1 MKKSDFLALLKV
13 MNIHADQI
21 EKIATDTGFL
31 IRKSLVEPADILY
44 AICCQSIHGTVSFND
59 VAAKIDAETDVSV
72 SRQAIAK
79 KTGKGSC
86 VEFLKKILALV
97 IIGRINK
104 DEIDA
109 LRKAGKYKRI
119 LVQDSTI
126 IGLPV
131 RLFGVFSGVSNAHC
145 SVCNARIQCVYD
157 LITESFIFFTIDP
170 YTKNDIKSAP
180 ELGIQQDDLV
190 IRDRGYLTLNEI
202 ERHLTLGADCIYRYQ
217 SGMILLDRQTGERI
231 NLLAELQLKKKLDLQ
246 VVLNNKNRTK
256 IRIVAVPVSEE
267 LANRRRMKA
276 KKEAKREPGKECL
289 ALMSWSIFITT
300 ISEQEA
306 DYNFLLKVYSLRWRI
321 EIIFKSWK
329 SNMEFSKIH
338 NVSEKQLSLILYAR
352 FIMII
357 IFIQYIFSPASMI
370 AKSHLKKALSMIKVV
385 RYLIKNTS
393 KIIHVVKA
401 IVNYKDKLCY
411 HLKALAKYCSY
422 DKRLRT
428 NFEREFEEAF
438 LPLG

>member
-1 MKKSDFLALLKV
+1 MKKSDFLALLKA
-13 MNIHADQI
+13 MNIKADQI

-44 AICCQSIHGTVSFND
+44 AICCQSTHGTVSFND
-59 VAAKIDAETDVSV
+59 LAAKIDAETDISV

-79 KTGKGSC
+79 KTGKESC

-97 IIGRINK
+97 IISRIGK
-104 DEIDA
+104 EEIDP
-109 LRKAGKYKRI
+109 LRTAGKFKRV

-126 IGLPV
+126 IKLPV
-131 RLFGVFSGVSNAHC
+131 KLFSFFSGVSNGLS

-157 LITESFIFFTIDP
+157 LITESFISFTIDP

-180 ELGIQQDDLV
+180 ELTIKKDDLI
-190 IRDRGYLTLNEI
+190 IRDRGYLSIKEV
-202 ERHLTLGADCIYRYQ
+202 ERHVTLEADCIYRYQ
-217 SGMILLDRQTGERI
+217 NNMILLDSQTGERI
-231 NLLAELQLKKKLDLQ
+231 NLLAELQSKEQLDFQ
-246 VVLNNKNRTK
+246 SVLTNENRTK
-256 IRIVAVPVSEE
+256 IRVVAVPVCEE
-267 LANRRRMKA
+267 IANKRRMKA
-276 KKEAKREPGKECL
+276 KKESHREPSKDCL

-300 ISEQEA
+300 ISKQDA
-306 DYNFLLKVYSLRWRI
+306 DYNFLFKVYGLRWRI

-352 FIMII
+352 FIMVII
-357 IFIQYIFSPASMI
+357 LIQYIFSPARMI
-370 AKSHLKKALSMIKVV
+370 TKSHLKKALSMVKVV

-393 KIIHVVKA
+393 KIIQIVKA
-401 IVNYKDKLCY
+401 IENYKDKLCY
-411 HLKALAKYCSY
+411 HLKALARYCSY

-428 NFEREFEEAF
+428 NFEQDFDEAF

>member
-1 MKKSDFLALLKV
+1 MKKSDFLALLKA
-13 MNIHADQI
+13 MNINADQI
-21 EKIATDTGFL
+21 KKIATDTGFL
-31 IRKSLVEPADILY
+31 IRKSTVEPADILY

-59 VAAKIDAETDVSV
+59 LAAKIDAETDISV

-79 KTGKGSC
+79 KTGKVSC

-97 IIGRINK
+97 IISRIDK
-104 DEIDA
+104 EEIDS
-109 LRKAGKYKRI
+109 LQKTNKYKRI

-126 IGLPV
+126 IKLPV
-131 RLFGVFSGVSNAHC
+131 KLFGLFSGVSNAHC

-157 LITESFIFFTIDP
+157 LITGGFISFTIDP
-170 YTKNDIKSAP
+170 YTKNDMKSAP
-180 ELGIQQDDLV
+180 ELDIQKDDLV
-190 IRDRGYLTLNEI
+190 IRDRGYLTLTEI
-202 ERHLTLGADCIYRYQ
+202 ERHVSLGADCIYRYQ

-246 VVLNNKNRTK
+246 VALNDKNGTE
-256 IRIVAVPVSEE
+256 IRIVAMPVSEE

-276 KKEAKREPGKECL
+276 KKEAKRVPGKECL

-300 ISEQEA
+300 ISEQDA
-306 DYNFLLKVYSLRWRI
+306 GYNLLLKVYGLRWRI

-338 NVSEKQLSLILYAR
+338 NVSHKQLSLVLYAR
-352 FIMII
+352 FIMAI
-357 IFIQYIFSPASMI
+357 IFIQYIFSPAGMI
-370 AKSHLKKALSMIKVV
+370 TKCHLKKALSMIKVV

-393 KIIHVVKA
+393 KIIQIVRA
-401 IVNYKDKLCY
+401 IENYKDKLCY
-411 HLKALAKYCSY
+411 HLRAIARYCSY
-422 DKRLRT
+422 DKRART
-428 NFEREFEEAF
+428 NFEQEFEEAF

>member
-1 MKKSDFLALLKV
+1 MKKNDFLALLNA
-13 MNIHADQI
+13 MNIHANQI

-44 AICCQSIHGTVSFND
+44 AICCQSTHGTVSFND
-59 VAAKIDAETDVSV
+59 LAAKIDAETDVSV

-79 KTGKGSC
+79 KTGKESC
-86 VEFLKKILALV
+86 IEFLKKILALV
-97 IIGRINK
+97 IISRIGK
-104 DEIDA
+104 EEIDS
-109 LRKAGKYKRI
+109 LRKAGKFKRV

-126 IGLPV
+126 IKLPAK
-131 RLFGVFSGVSNAHC
+131 LFGFFSGVSNGFS

-157 LITESFIFFTIDP
+157 LITESFISFTIDP

-180 ELGIQQDDLV
+180 ELSIEKDDLV
-190 IRDRGYLTLNEI
+190 IRDRGYLSIKEV
-202 ERHLTLGADCIYRYQ
+202 ERHVTSEADCIYRYQ
-217 SGMILLDRQTGERI
+217 NNMILLDSQTNGRI
-231 NLLAELQLKKKLDLQ
+231 NLLAELQSKKQLDFQ
-246 VVLNNKNRTK
+246 AVLTNENGTK
-256 IRIVAVPVSEE
+256 IRIVAVPVCEE
-267 LANRRRMKA
+267 IANKRRMKA
-276 KKEAKREPGKECL
+276 KKEAHREPSKECL

-300 ISEQEA
+300 ISKQDA
-306 DYNFLLKVYSLRWRI
+306 DYNFLFRIYGLRWRI

-338 NVSEKQLSLILYAR
+338 NVSKKQLSLILYAR

-357 IFIQYIFSPASMI
+357 IFIQYIFSPARMI
-370 AKSHLKKALSMIKVV
+370 TKSHLKKALSMIKVV

-393 KIIHVVKA
+393 KIIQIVKA
-401 IVNYKDKLCY
+401 IENYKGKLCY
-411 HLKALAKYCSY
+411 HLKALARYCSY

-428 NFEREFEEAF
+428 NFEQEFDQAF